1 MTAKI
6 IDGNAVARSIR
17 DECRQRV
24 QRIVAQSGVPPG
36 LAVILVGS
44 DPASRIYVK
53 NKIRACIDVGIR
65 SFRFDYPADVKQD
78 EVVAK
83 IAELNEDPAVHGI
96 LVQLPLPAS
105 FDMARILRTISA
117 DKDVDGFH
125 LYNVGGLVVGGTVF
139 PPCTPYGV
147 LKLLQHENISL
158 EGKNV
163 VVVGASNIVGKPMA
177 LMLMQHEATVCIC
190 HAKTRD
196 LAQFTLLADVLVVA
210 AGYPNLI
217 LPQMVRTGAVV
228 IDVGINRLAD
238 GRLVGD
244 VDFAGVAAKASYI
257 TPVPGGVGPMTV
269 SMLLINTVT
278 SCERWL
284 RHLSIPVAKEG
295 SPRQPP
301 AANGT
306 GPRIA
311 DLRRPPSQSGNN
323 AWPPTSS
330 QSIRVRPR
338 PGPFFLAPTPRSRP
352 SRNRNSRSTF
362 RPMARSSMSPTICG
376 PRPWQ
381 PAATR
386 FTRQAPRPAISLP
399 SASPISVRRHYC
411 GTAPAGGPST
421 APSSG
426 RTGAPPIC
434 ARGSN
439 RPAMRPR

>member
-6 IDGNAVARSIR
+6 IDGNAVARTIR

-24 QRIVAQSGVPPG
+24 QRIVAHSGTPPG
-36 LAVILVGS
+36 LAVTLVGS

-53 NKIRACIDVGIR
+53 NKIRACADVGIR
-65 SFRFDYPADVKQD
+65 SFRFDYPIDVKQD

-83 IAELNEDPAVHGI
+83 IAV
-96 LVQLPLPAS
+96 PLPAS
-105 FDMARILRTISA
+105 FDMARILHTISA

-125 LYNVGGLVVGGTVF
+125 LYNVGGLVVGDTVF

-147 LKLLQHENISL
+147 LKLLEHENISL

-228 IDVGINRLAD
+228 IDVGINRLPD

-278 SCERWL
+278 SCERRL
-284 RHLSIPVAKEG
+284 QHLSILGGKE
-295 SPRQPP
+295 RL
-301 AANGT
+301 AA
-306 GPRIA
+306 
-311 DLRRPPSQSGNN
+311 
-323 AWPPTSS
+323 
-330 QSIRVRPR
+330 
-338 PGPFFLAPTPRSRP
+338 SR
-352 SRNRNSRSTF
+352 
-362 RPMARSSMSPTICG
+362 
-376 PRPWQ
+376 
-381 PAATR
+381 
-386 FTRQAPRPAISLP
+386 
-399 SASPISVRRHYC
+399 
-411 GTAPAGGPST
+411 
-421 APSSG
+421 
-426 RTGAPPIC
+426 
-434 ARGSN
+434 
-439 RPAMRPR
+439 